1 MIGPLVLEY
10 FLIQGGVAAVDA
22 PGLRLTQELT
32 DKYDFD
38 PQEMALLQLI
48 AAQLNRIA
56 ELDATVGRDGLVIHG
71 TQGERLHP
79 AATESRQLSL
89 SVARLIATLRLP
101 LGDDE
106 EAGSER
112 LPQRRA
118 AARGVYLA
126 GAR

>member
-1 MIGPLVLEY
+1 M
-10 FLIQGGVAAVDA
+10 DA
-22 PGLRLTQELT
+22 PGLQLMQELSDT
-32 DKYDFD
+32 FDFD
-38 PQEMALLQLI
+38 PQEMALLRLI
-48 AAQLNRIA
+48 AAQLDRIA
-56 ELDATVGRDGLVIHG
+56 ELDAIVAREGVVIHG

-101 LGDDE
+101 LGDDD

-112 LPQRRA
+112 LPQRRT

-126 GAR
+126 GAQ